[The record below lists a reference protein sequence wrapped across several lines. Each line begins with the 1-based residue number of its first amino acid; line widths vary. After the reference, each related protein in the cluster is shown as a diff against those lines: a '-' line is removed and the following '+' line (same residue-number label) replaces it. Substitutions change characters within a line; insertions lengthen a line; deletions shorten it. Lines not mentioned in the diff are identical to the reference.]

1 MVLEEE
7 QPLCGGRTALSVVR
21 IADTVRRTPSPNDE
35 FARALLLHLEQQG
48 FDAAPRFLGVDSAG
62 RRVLSYVSGEVPAE
76 LGHFEDEALV
86 GAARLIRRYHDAT
99 TSLFSDSVWRS
110 VGIDVAAHNDLSPC
124 NTVFRAGT
132 PIALIDFDAAAP
144 GTRIRDLGYVA
155 WLWLDIGN
163 VDLYSPGEQGRRL
176 KLFVESYGSPAD
188 VRQVAR
194 AAIDRQNLVEMEGM
208 RLGKAEMTRWAV
220 TCRAS
225 TEALVELFDQTD
237 RGA

>member
-1 MVLEEE
+1 V
-7 QPLCGGRTALSVVR
+7 
-21 IADTVRRTPSPNDE
+21 
-35 FARALLLHLEQQG
+35 
-48 FDAAPRFLGVDSAG
+48 
-62 RRVLSYVSGEVPAE
+62 
-76 LGHFEDEALV
+76 
-86 GAARLIRRYHDAT
+86 AT
-99 TSLFSDSVWRS
+99 S
-110 VGIDVAAHNDLSPC
+110 
-124 NTVFRAGT
+124 
-132 PIALIDFDAAAP
+132 IALIDFDAAAP
-144 GTRIRDLGYVA
+144 GTRIGDLGYAA

-194 AAIDRQNLVEMEGM
+194 AA
-208 RLGKAEMTRWAV
+208 